1 MERRID
7 SATWR
12 TSSFS
17 GSNGGNCLESA
28 SVPGAVLV
36 RDTKNHGTGP
46 VLRVTPAAWT
56 AFIDQAKNS

>member
-36 RDTKNHGTGP
+36 RDTKNNGTGP
-46 VLRVTPAAWT
+46 VLRFTPAAWT
-56 AFIDQAKNS
+56 AFLDQAKNS